1 MLAVLAS
8 LFTEPIQVTGLLR
21 MVLVVPLA
29 LSIAIV
35 YKTTKLEDLKDLLPT
50 TLALWVT
57 IVAGM
62 YAVGVG
68 LWGVFNLLS

>member
-1 MLAVLAS
+1 MMALLATIFTIPVFMTGHQHAVL
-8 LFTEPIQVTGLLR
+8 LL
-21 MVLVVPLA
+21 PLC

-35 YKTTKLEDLKDLLPT
+35 YKTTRCPNVREIP
-50 TLALWVT
+50 LASLVLWVT

-68 LWGVFNLLS
+68 LWALSLLFA